1 MRHDDEKIR
10 VMAAI
15 LVVVAMLVWWQ
26 VSDCDR
32 VLFPEV
38 GALSVGLLMKDK
50 RVWRTGKIM
59 CLCVM
64 TLAAAV
70 GVGAEIW
77 VGCHGILLSSLVAF
91 VVTGLMFAALRTQLT
106 PALATA
112 LLPTVVGIG
121 TWDYVGYVAF
131 MVAAVLIVQWLL
143 EVTGQ
148 RSYRVPMVMG
158 RAGRDEVF
166 GFRDLGLLTLCAIPL
181 CVAAWLTG
189 WHYLIA
195 PPVLVTMVEFSYG
208 GSGFRR
214 RAWQVL
220 FMLLYG
226 AGAGGAFVVICSS
239 LGFGMGVAGLCIVA
253 AVMFLFSV
261 FKKSYAPAFSVAL
274 LSLLVA
280 GEDIWTFPI
289 QIALGSAYVIVASSI
304 PTLVARRG

>member
-77 VGCHGILLSSLVAF
+77 VGCHGVLLSSLVAF

>member
-1 MRHDDEKIR
+1 MRRDDEKVR
-10 VMAAI
+10 VAVSV
-15 LVVVAMLVWWQ
+15 LVVVAMLVWWR
-26 VSDCDR
+26 VSGCDR
-32 VLFPEV
+32 ALFPEV

-50 RVWRTGKIM
+50 RVWRVGKLM

-64 TLAAAV
+64 TLSSV
-70 GVGAEIW
+70 IGVGTEIL
-77 VGCHGILLSSLVAF
+77 VSSHGVLVTSLASFVITGAMLVA
-91 VVTGLMFAALRTQLT
+91 LRSQLT

-121 TWDYVGYVAF
+121 TWDYVGYVAL
-131 MVAAVLIVQWLL
+131 MVAVVLLVQWLL

-148 RSYRVPMVMG
+148 RSYRVPIVMS
-158 RAGRDEVF
+158 RAGSDEVF
-166 GFRDLGLLTLCAIPL
+166 RFKDLGILAMCAAPL

-189 WHYLIA
+189 WVYLIA

-208 GSGFRR
+208 GSGFRQ

-226 AGAGGAFVVICSS
+226 AGAGSAFVVICSS
-239 LGFGMGVAGLCIVA
+239 LGLGMGVAGLLIVA

-274 LSLLVA
+274 LSLLV
-280 GEDIWTFPI
+280 GSEDIWTYPI
-289 QIALGSAYVIVASSI
+289 QVVLGGAYSIVASSI

>member
-50 RVWRTGKIM
+50 CVWRTGKIM

-91 VVTGLMFAALRTQLT
+91 VVTGLMLAALRTQLT

>member
-91 VVTGLMFAALRTQLT
+91 VVTGLMFAVLRTQLT

>member
-38 GALSVGLLMKDK
+38 GALSIGLLMKDK

-166 GFRDLGLLTLCAIPL
+166 GFCDLGLLTLCAIPL

>member
-1 MRHDDEKIR
+1 MRRDDEKVR
-10 VMAAI
+10 AVAAV
-15 LVVVAMLVWWQ
+15 LVVVAMLVWWRE
-26 VSDCDR
+26 SGCDR

-64 TLAAAV
+64 TLAAVV
-70 GVGAEIW
+70 GVGAEVL
-77 VGCHGILLSSLVAF
+77 VGSHGILLSSLAAF
-91 VVTGLMFAALRTQLT
+91 VVTGLMLVALRTQLT

-121 TWDYVGYVAF
+121 TWDYVGYVAL
-131 MVAAVLIVQWLL
+131 MVAVVLIVQWLL

-148 RSYRVPMVMG
+148 RSYRMPMVMS
-158 RAGRDEVF
+158 RAGSDEVF
-166 GFRDLGLLTLCAIPL
+166 RFRDLGLLTLCAVPL
-181 CVAAWLTG
+181 CMAAWLSG

-195 PPVLVTMVEFSYG
+195 PSILVTMVEFSYG

-226 AGAGGAFVVICSS
+226 AGSGAAFVVICGS

-274 LSLLVA
+274 LSLLV
-280 GEDIWTFPI
+280 GSEDIWVFPI
-289 QIALGSAYVIVASSI
+289 QIALGGAYVIVASSV